1 MVLFSLLLVL
11 AADDAGDS
19 LAKKMLPIYQK
30 EISAYSLA
38 VESAPKR
45 KLELRKEPVLEWSN
59 PVRPTQSQGVVF
71 LWLRE
76 GRPAALGCIFSQ
88 RGSQP
93 KTRRVIHELLALD
106 REKLLVSRPE
116 GSNQWKP
123 RAGLKRKEL
132 ADAAPPAATAGARVL
147 QMRRLA
153 REFTGYEEDRKE
165 KRWDLRLLP
174 APLYRYPP
182 AKTGIL
188 DGALFALVSTEG
200 TDPEVLL
207 ILEVREEDGK
217 RRWEY
222 ACGRFA
228 SRDLYVRRKDK
239 EVWSSILNNDTN
251 TFYHDPLHLYRN
263 YHDKIV
269 TQDGKVLANI
279 RQTPR
284 MPGGEVIP
292 ADKK

>member
-147 QMRRLA
+147 QMRLA

>member
-1 MVLFSLLLVL
+1 MTALSLLLVL
-11 AADDAGDS
+11 ATADPDDG
-19 LAKKMLPIYQK
+19 LANKMLPIYRT
-30 EISAYSLA
+30 EITAYSMA
-38 VESAPKR
+38 VESAPKK
-45 KLELRKEPVLEWSN
+45 KLGLKKEPVLEWSN

-76 GRPAALGCIFSQ
+76 GRAAALGCIFSQ
-88 RGSQP
+88 RGSEP
-93 KTRRVIHELLALD
+93 KTRRVIHELHALD
-106 REKLLVSRPE
+106 REKLLVSRPDE
-116 GSNQWKP
+116 SNQWMP

-132 ADAAPPAATAGARVL
+132 ADAAPPAATPGARLV

-153 REFTGYEEDRKE
+153 QEFTGYEEDTKE
-165 KRWDLRLLP
+165 ERWDLRLLP

-217 RRWEY
+217 RLWEY

-228 SRDLYVRRKDK
+228 SRNLYVRRKDK
-239 EVWSSILNNDTN
+239 EVWSSILNNETN
-251 TFYHDPLHLYRN
+251 TLWYDPLHLYRN

-269 TQDGKVLANI
+269 TLDGKVLANI

-284 MPGGEVIP
+284 MRGGEVIP
-292 ADKK
+292 VGEK